1 MDMLSQERLSQE
13 RLSQEKLP
21 HHRQSHDTL
30 PRLGRRAHLAF
41 FFIFFLFAFWVAYAL
56 VYGKGGVI
64 ERKKVLARIEQL
76 RAEIER
82 LESGSRHLDRR
93 IENLRTDSRAVE
105 SYARELGF
113 KKEGEV
119 VYRFL
124 KKDPDTRR

>member
-1 MDMLSQERLSQE
+1 MLPQ
-13 RLSQEKLP
+13 
-21 HHRQSHDTL
+21 
-30 PRLGRRAHLAF
+30 LGKRAHVAF
-41 FFIFFLFAFWVAYAL
+41 FCIFFLFAFWVAYAL

-64 ERKKVLARIEQL
+64 ERKKVLGRIERL
-76 RAEIER
+76 KAEIEQ

-93 IENLRTDSRAVE
+93 IENLKTDRRAVE

-124 KKDPDTRR
+124 KKAPQTENSQAGKANPETGR

>member
-1 MDMLSQERLSQE
+1 MLSQERLPQN
-13 RLSQEKLP
+13 RLSHNKLP
-21 HHRQSHDTL
+21 H
-30 PRLGRRAHLAF
+30 LGKRAQLAF
-41 FFIFFLFAFWVAYAL
+41 FFVFFLFAFWVAYAF

-64 ERKKVLARIEQL
+64 ERKKVMVRIELL
-76 RAEIER
+76 RDEIEQ

-124 KKDPDTRR
+124 KKDPETRR